1 MAIELKEIINV
12 ETATIKDV
20 REAIAGLREEV
31 SRLKLEGKDYRTEA
45 EKINVLQR
53 HMSEVMNSS
62 KKYTADAAESFNAM
76 TARLRQLKD
85 QWKATGDEARRAQ
98 LGKEINALK
107 ERINDANESIG
118 NFQHNVGDYTNSI
131 IQAFSTMGVAVGQPV
146 TKMISMFGLLGG
158 GMNKVTEALS
168 KLWATIIANPLSA
181 LIAVLGTVLV
191 FWDDIKE
198 AIGAV
203 KTPYQEVIDQ
213 TDDFRKSLDGARTE
227 LERTLKLMSAMGADE
242 IEVAATRTARLKDQL
257 EQTNQKIADQEAELA
272 DLEVWWKR
280 IGRAVFSVLQYIL
293 PVSDAMR
300 DMFGMGGK
308 VKGLEESIASLKEEA
323 KNLDAETQNA
333 ADNEYILRNNIDKTT
348 ASTKASTAARKEDTE
363 AVKLQAEALRELQGE
378 VDKMVAQAQTAQE
391 EYDKGLEKAT
401 AMYDELQRGQLSDLE
416 LEELRYK
423 ERLKLFEQYGL
434 DTELLEEEH
443 QERMAEIRKRE
454 SQQIYA
460 ELEAQRKAQEA
471 QDEKA
476 KKSHEKLMKARET
489 ATKNMASGTSSILKN
504 LSVAMGEN
512 TKLGKGFAIAAA
524 TIDTI
529 ASAVAGFRAGMN
541 QWAEAG
547 PMAWMAPVQAAINAT
562 MALTA
567 GFAEVQKIRSVDTS
581 GNSDGGGGGA
591 TALAIPNI
599 EGLSTPMDYTR
610 QVVTDTEQEELNRNN
625 RVYILESDIQESG
638 NRVRVR
644 EEETTF

>member
-213 TDDFRKSLDGARTE
+213 TDEFRKSLDGARTE
-227 LERTLKLMSAMGADE
+227 LERTLKLMAAMGADE

-272 DLEVWWKR
+272 DLESWWKR

-348 ASTKASTAARKEDTE
+348 ASVKKATAARKE
-363 AVKLQAEALRELQGE
+363 AVEGLDEYNSIMEGINKAEADAMEAEAEEDRKRYEEAKKMREAE
-378 VDKMVAQAQTAQE
+378 VDARKTEM
-391 EYDKGLEKAT
+391 
-401 AMYDELQRGQLSDLE
+401 E
-416 LEELRYK
+416 LEEERYE
-423 ERLKLFEQYGL
+423 ERLKLFKEFGL
-434 DTELLEEEH
+434 GTEELESNH
-443 QERMAEIRKRE
+443 LERMEELRKKQRE
-454 SQQIYA
+454 SEEA
-460 ELEAQRKAQEA
+460 DMELHRKKMEE
-471 QDEKA
+471 DD
-476 KKSHEKLMKARET
+476 KKTTENYKKLMKARET
-489 ATKNMASGTSSILKN
+489 ATKNMVSGTSSILKN

>member
-1 MAIELKEIINV
+1 MAIELKEII
-12 ETATIKDV
+12 TIDQPTIKDV
-20 REAIAGLREEV
+20 REAIAKLREEV
-31 SRLKLEGKDYRTEA
+31 SRLKLEGEDYRTEA
-45 EKINVLQR
+45 EKINVLQK
-53 HMSEVMNSS
+53 HLSEVMNSS

-107 ERINDANESIG
+107 ERINDANERIG

-213 TDDFRKSLDGARTE
+213 TEDFRKSLDGARTE
-227 LERTLKLMSAMGADE
+227 LERTLKLMAAMGADE

-272 DLEVWWKR
+272 DLESWWKR

-348 ASTKASTAARKEDTE
+348 ASVKKATAARKE
-363 AVKLQAEALRELQGE
+363 AVEGLDEYNSIMEGINKAEADAMEAKVEEDRKRYEEAKKMREAE
-378 VDKMVAQAQTAQE
+378 VDARKTEM
-391 EYDKGLEKAT
+391 
-401 AMYDELQRGQLSDLE
+401 E
-416 LEELRYK
+416 LEEERYE
-423 ERLKLFEQYGL
+423 ERLKLFKEFRLG
-434 DTELLEEEH
+434 TEELESNH
-443 QERMAEIRKRE
+443 LERMEELRKKQRE
-454 SQQIYA
+454 SEEA
-460 ELEAQRKAQEA
+460 DMELHRKKMEE
-471 QDEKA
+471 DD
-476 KKSHEKLMKARET
+476 KKTTENYKKLMKARET
-489 ATKNMASGTSSILKN
+489 AAKNMASGTSSILKN

>member
-198 AIGAV
+198 AMGAV
-203 KTPYQEVIDQ
+203 KTPYQDIID
-213 TDDFRKSLDGARTE
+213 KTE
-227 LERTLKLMSAMGADE
+227 EFTKANKDAQVEMNRTLKLMGAMGASELEIAAARTRILRGQLDE
-242 IEVAATRTARLKDQL
+242 TNKRL
-257 EQTNQKIADQEAELA
+257 TDQETELA
-272 DLEVWWKR
+272 ELEVWWKR

-308 VKGLEESIASLKEEA
+308 TDGLRESIAKLKEEQKELNDA
-323 KNLDAETQNA
+323 FQDAGLD
-333 ADNEYILRNNIDKTT
+333 EYIAQMREDEKV
-348 ASTKASTAARKEDTE
+348 TKEVTKDRKEDTE
-363 AVKLQAEALRELQGE
+363 AIRLEAEALRELQGE
-378 VDKMVAQAQTAQE
+378 VDKMVGQAQTAQE

-416 LEELRYK
+416 LEELRYQ

-443 QERMAEIRKRE
+443 QERMAEIRQKE

-504 LSVAMGEN
+504 LSTAVGEN

>member
-118 NFQHNVGDYTNSI
+118 NFQHNVGNYTNSI
-131 IQAFSTMGVAVGQPV
+131 VDAFGKMGVSVGQPI
-146 TKMISMFGLLGG
+146 TKMTSLFGFLQGG
-158 GMNKVTEALS
+158 IDKAFEAVQ
-168 KLWATIIANPLSA
+168 KLWAAIAANPLGA
-181 LIAVLGTVLV
+181 LIAVLGTLIV
-191 FWDDIKE
+191 FWDDLKE

-213 TDDFRKSLDGARTE
+213 TDEFIQAQKDAQVE
-227 LERTLKLMSAMGADE
+227 MNRTLKLMAAMGASELE
-242 IEVAATRTARLKDQL
+242 IAAARTRDLKDQL
-257 EQTNQKIADQEAELA
+257 ADTNKRLEDQRAELA

-280 IGRAVFSVLQYIL
+280 IGRAVLSVLQFIV
-293 PVSDAMR
+293 PVSEATAN
-300 DMFGMGGK
+300 MFGMGGR
-308 VKGLEESIASLKEEA
+308 VDGLKESIAKLEEEQ
-323 KNLDAETQNA
+323 KNFNNSIEDAGLD
-333 ADNEYILRNNIDKTT
+333 EYIAQMREDE
-348 ASTKASTAARKEDTE
+348 KATRKSTAARKEDTE

-378 VDKMVAQAQTAQE
+378 VDKMVGQAQTAQE

-423 ERLKLFEQYGL
+423 EKLKLFEQYGL

-443 QERMAEIRKRE
+443 QERMLAINEATAKRVNAQIKEDEAAKKKRE
-454 SQQIYA
+454 DDD
-460 ELEAQRKAQEA
+460 KARY
-471 QDEKA
+471 
-476 KKSHEKLMKARET
+476 EKLMKARET
-489 ATKNMASGTSSILKN
+489 ATKNMVSGTSSILKN

>member
-118 NFQHNVGDYTNSI
+118 NFQHNVGNYTNSI
-131 IQAFSTMGVAVGQPV
+131 VDAFGKMGVSVGQPI
-146 TKMISMFGLLGG
+146 TKMTSLFGFLQGG
-158 GMNKVTEALS
+158 IDKAFEAVQ
-168 KLWATIIANPLSA
+168 KLWAAIAANPMGA
-181 LIAVLGTVLV
+181 LIAVLGTLIV
-191 FWDDIKE
+191 FWDDLKE

-203 KTPYQEVIDQ
+203 KTPYQDIID
-213 TDDFRKSLDGARTE
+213 KTE
-227 LERTLKLMSAMGADE
+227 EFTQANKDAQIEMNRTLKLMAAMGASELE
-242 IEVAATRTARLKDQL
+242 IAAARTRELHGQL
-257 EQTNQKIADQEAELA
+257 DKVNQKITDQETELA
-272 DLEVWWKR
+272 DLESWWKR

-308 VKGLEESIASLKEEA
+308 TDGLRESIAKLKEEQ
-323 KNLDAETQNA
+323 KDLNDAFKDA
-333 ADNEYILRNNIDKTT
+333 AVEEFV
-348 ASTKASTAARKEDTE
+348 AQTKEDEKATKKATAARKEDTE

>member
-45 EKINVLQR
+45 EKINVLQK

-158 GMNKVTEALS
+158 GMNKVTESLS
-168 KLWATIIANPLSA
+168 KLWATIITNPLSA
-181 LIAVLGTVLV
+181 LVAVLGTLIV
-191 FWDDIKE
+191 FWDDVKE
-198 AIGAV
+198 AISSV
-203 KTPYQEVIDQ
+203 KTPYQDIIDKTEEFTRANKDAQ
-213 TDDFRKSLDGARTE
+213 TE
-227 LERTLKLMSAMGADE
+227 MNRTLKLMGAMGASELEIAAARTRILRGQLDE
-242 IEVAATRTARLKDQL
+242 TNKRL
-257 EQTNQKIADQEAELA
+257 TDQETELA
-272 DLEVWWKR
+272 ELEVWWKR

-293 PVSDAMR
+293 PVSDATK

-308 VKGLEESIASLKEEA
+308 TDGLRESIAKLKEEQKDLNDA
-323 KNLDAETQNA
+323 FQDAALD
-333 ADNEYILRNNIDKTT
+333 EYIAQMREDGKVIREN
-348 ASTKASTAARKEDTE
+348 TKDRKEDTE

-378 VDKMVAQAQTAQE
+378 VDKMVGQAQTTQE

-423 ERLKLFEQYGL
+423 EKLKLFEQYGL

-443 QERMAEIRKRE
+443 QERMLAINEATAKKVNAQIKEDEAAKKKRE
-454 SQQIYA
+454 DDD
-460 ELEAQRKAQEA
+460 KARY
-471 QDEKA
+471 
-476 KKSHEKLMKARET
+476 EKLMKARET
-489 ATKNMASGTSSILKN
+489 ATKNMVSGTSAILKN

>member
-213 TDDFRKSLDGARTE
+213 TDEFRKSLDGARTE
-227 LERTLKLMSAMGADE
+227 LERTLKLMAAMGADE

-257 EQTNQKIADQEAELA
+257 EQTNQKIADQEDELA
-272 DLEVWWKR
+272 DLESWWKR

-348 ASTKASTAARKEDTE
+348 ASVKKATAARKE
-363 AVKLQAEALRELQGE
+363 AVEGLDEYNSIMEGINKAEADAMEAEAEEDRKRYEEAKKMREAE
-378 VDKMVAQAQTAQE
+378 VDARKTEM
-391 EYDKGLEKAT
+391 
-401 AMYDELQRGQLSDLE
+401 E
-416 LEELRYK
+416 LEEERYE
-423 ERLKLFEQYGL
+423 ERLKLFKEFGL
-434 DTELLEEEH
+434 GTEELESNH
-443 QERMAEIRKRE
+443 LERMEELRKKQRE
-454 SQQIYA
+454 SEEA
-460 ELEAQRKAQEA
+460 DMELHRKKMEE
-471 QDEKA
+471 DD
-476 KKSHEKLMKARET
+476 KKTTENYKKLMKARET
-489 ATKNMASGTSSILKN
+489 AAKNMVSGTSSILKN

>member
-118 NFQHNVGDYTNSI
+118 NFQHNVGNYTNSI
-131 IQAFSTMGVAVGQPV
+131 VDAFGKMGVSVGQPI
-146 TKMISMFGLLGG
+146 TKMTSLFGFLQGG
-158 GMNKVTEALS
+158 IDKAFEAVQ
-168 KLWATIIANPLSA
+168 KLWAAIAANPMGA
-181 LIAVLGTVLV
+181 LIAVLGTLIV
-191 FWDDIKE
+191 FWDDLKE

-213 TDDFRKSLDGARTE
+213 TDEFRKSLDGARTE
-227 LERTLKLMSAMGADE
+227 LERTLKLMAAMGADE

-280 IGRAVFSVLQYIL
+280 IGRAVLSVLQFIV
-293 PVSDAMR
+293 PVSEATAN
-300 DMFGMGGK
+300 MFGMGGK

-323 KNLDAETQNA
+323 KNLDTETQNA

-348 ASTKASTAARKEDTE
+348 ASVKKATAARKE
-363 AVKLQAEALRELQGE
+363 AVEGLDEYNSIMEGINKAEADAMEAEVEEDRKRYEEAKKMREAE
-378 VDKMVAQAQTAQE
+378 VDARKTEM
-391 EYDKGLEKAT
+391 
-401 AMYDELQRGQLSDLE
+401 E
-416 LEELRYK
+416 LEEERYE
-423 ERLKLFEQYGL
+423 ERLKLFKEFGL
-434 DTELLEEEH
+434 GTEELESNH
-443 QERMAEIRKRE
+443 LERMEELRKKQRE
-454 SQQIYA
+454 SEEA
-460 ELEAQRKAQEA
+460 DMELHRKKMEE
-471 QDEKA
+471 DD
-476 KKSHEKLMKARET
+476 KKTTENYKKLMKARET
-489 ATKNMASGTSSILKN
+489 AAKNMVSGTSSILKN

-581 GNSDGGGGGA
+581 GNSEGGGGGA

>member
-45 EKINVLQR
+45 EKINVLQK

-118 NFQHNVGDYTNSI
+118 NFQHNVGNYTNSI
-131 IQAFSTMGVAVGQPV
+131 VDAFGKMGVSVGQPI
-146 TKMISMFGLLGG
+146 TKMTSLFGFLQGG
-158 GMNKVTEALS
+158 IDKAFEAVQ
-168 KLWATIIANPLSA
+168 KLWAAIAANPLGA
-181 LIAVLGTVLV
+181 LIAVLGTLIV

-213 TDDFRKSLDGARTE
+213 TDEFIQAQKDAQVE
-227 LERTLKLMSAMGADE
+227 MNRTLKLMAAMGASELE
-242 IEVAATRTARLKDQL
+242 IAAARTRDLKDQL
-257 EQTNQKIADQEAELA
+257 ADTNKRLEDQRAELA

-280 IGRAVFSVLQYIL
+280 IGRAVLSVLQFIV
-293 PVSDAMR
+293 PVSEATAN
-300 DMFGMGGK
+300 MFGMGGK
-308 VKGLEESIASLKEEA
+308 VDGLKESIAKLEEEQKNFNNSLEDA
-323 KNLDAETQNA
+323 ALD
-333 ADNEYILRNNIDKTT
+333 EYIAQMREDE
-348 ASTKASTAARKEDTE
+348 KATRKSTAARKEDTE
-363 AVKLQAEALRELQGE
+363 AIRLEAEALRELQGE
-378 VDKMVAQAQTAQE
+378 VDKMVGQAQTAQE

-423 ERLKLFEQYGL
+423 EKLKLFEKYGL

-443 QERMAEIRKRE
+443 QERMLAINEATAKKVNAQIKEDEAAKKKRE
-454 SQQIYA
+454 D
-460 ELEAQRKAQEA
+460 EDKARY
-471 QDEKA
+471 
-476 KKSHEKLMKARET
+476 EKLMKARET

>member
-45 EKINVLQR
+45 EKINVLQK

-118 NFQHNVGDYTNSI
+118 NFQHNVGNYTNSI
-131 IQAFSTMGVAVGQPV
+131 VDAFGKMGVSVGQPI
-146 TKMISMFGLLGG
+146 TKMTSLFGFLQGG
-158 GMNKVTEALS
+158 IDKAFEAVQ
-168 KLWATIIANPLSA
+168 KLWAAIAANPLGA
-181 LIAVLGTVLV
+181 LIAVLGTLIV

-213 TDDFRKSLDGARTE
+213 TDEFIQAQKDAQVE
-227 LERTLKLMSAMGADE
+227 MNRTLKLMAAMGASELE
-242 IEVAATRTARLKDQL
+242 IAAARTRGLKDQL
-257 EQTNQKIADQEAELA
+257 EDANKRLEDQKAELA
-272 DLEVWWKR
+272 DLESWWKR
-280 IGRAVFSVLQYIL
+280 IGRAVLSVLQFIV
-293 PVSDAMR
+293 PVSEATAN
-300 DMFGMGGK
+300 MFGMGGR
-308 VKGLEESIASLKEEA
+308 VDGLKESIAKLEEEQKNFNNALDDASL
-323 KNLDAETQNA
+323 D
-333 ADNEYILRNNIDKTT
+333 EYIAQMREDE
-348 ASTKASTAARKEDTE
+348 KATRKSTAARKEDTE
-363 AVKLQAEALRELQGE
+363 AIRLDAEALRELQGE

-416 LEELRYK
+416 LEELRYQEK
-423 ERLKLFEQYGL
+423 LKLFEQYGL

-443 QERMAEIRKRE
+443 QERMLAINEATAKKVNAQIKEDEAAKKKR
-454 SQQIYA
+454 
-460 ELEAQRKAQEA
+460 
-471 QDEKA
+471 QDEDKA
-476 KKSHEKLMKARET
+476 RYEKLMKARET
-489 ATKNMASGTSSILKN
+489 ATKNMVSGTSAILKN

>member
-118 NFQHNVGDYTNSI
+118 NFQHNVGNYTNSI
-131 IQAFSTMGVAVGQPV
+131 VDAFGKMGVSVGQPI
-146 TKMISMFGLLGG
+146 TKMTSLFGFLQGG
-158 GMNKVTEALS
+158 IDKAFEAVQ
-168 KLWATIIANPLSA
+168 KLWAAIAANPMGA
-181 LIAVLGTVLV
+181 LIAVLGTLIV
-191 FWDDIKE
+191 FWDDLKE
-198 AIGAV
+198 AIGAA

-280 IGRAVFSVLQYIL
+280 IGRAVLSVLQYIL

-323 KNLDAETQNA
+323 KNLDTETQNA

>member
-118 NFQHNVGDYTNSI
+118 NFQHNVGNYTNSI
-131 IQAFSTMGVAVGQPV
+131 VDAFGKMGVSVGQPI
-146 TKMISMFGLLGG
+146 TKMTSLFGFLQGG
-158 GMNKVTEALS
+158 IDKAFEAVQ
-168 KLWATIIANPLSA
+168 KLWAAIAANPLGA
-181 LIAVLGTVLV
+181 LIAVLGTLIV

-213 TDDFRKSLDGARTE
+213 TDEFIQAQKDAQVE
-227 LERTLKLMSAMGADE
+227 MNRTLKLMAAMGASELE
-242 IEVAATRTARLKDQL
+242 IAAARTRDLKDQL
-257 EQTNQKIADQEAELA
+257 ADTNKRLEDQRAELA

-280 IGRAVFSVLQYIL
+280 IGRAVLSVLQFIV
-293 PVSDAMR
+293 PVSEATAN
-300 DMFGMGGK
+300 MFGMGGK
-308 VKGLEESIASLKEEA
+308 VDGLKESIAKLEEEQ
-323 KNLDAETQNA
+323 KNFNNALEDAGLD
-333 ADNEYILRNNIDKTT
+333 EYIAQMREDE
-348 ASTKASTAARKEDTE
+348 KAVKKSTAARKEDTE

-378 VDKMVAQAQTAQE
+378 VDKMVGQAQTTQE

-423 ERLKLFEQYGL
+423 EKLKLFEKYGI

-443 QERMAEIRKRE
+443 QERMLAINEATAKKVNAKIKEDDAAKKKRE
-454 SQQIYA
+454 
-460 ELEAQRKAQEA
+460 
-471 QDEKA
+471 DEDRA
-476 KKSHEKLMKARET
+476 RYEKLMKARET
-489 ATKNMASGTSSILKN
+489 ATKNMVSGTSAILKN

>member
-20 REAIAGLREEV
+20 REAIAGLREDV
-31 SRLKLEGKDYRTEA
+31 SRLKMEGKDYRIEA
-45 EKINVLQR
+45 EKINVLQK
-53 HMSEVMNSS
+53 HLSEVMNSS

-118 NFQHNVGDYTNSI
+118 NFQHNVGNYTNSI
-131 IQAFSTMGVAVGQPV
+131 VDAFGKMGVSVGQPI
-146 TKMISMFGLLGG
+146 TKMTSLFGFLQGG
-158 GMNKVTEALS
+158 IDKAFEAVQ
-168 KLWATIIANPLSA
+168 KLWAAIAANPMGA
-181 LIAVLGTVLV
+181 LIAVLGTLIV
-191 FWDDIKE
+191 FWDDLKE

-203 KTPYQEVIDQ
+203 KTPYQDVIDK
-213 TDDFRKSLDGARTE
+213 TDEFTQANKDAQIE
-227 LERTLKLMSAMGADE
+227 MNRTLKLMAAMGASELE
-242 IEVAATRTARLKDQL
+242 IAAARARELHGQL
-257 EQTNQKIADQEAELA
+257 DKVNQKITDQETELA

-280 IGRAVFSVLQYIL
+280 IGRAVLSVLQFIV
-293 PVSDAMR
+293 PVSEATAN
-300 DMFGMGGK
+300 MFGMGGR
-308 VKGLEESIASLKEEA
+308 VDGLKESIAKLKEEQKDLNEA
-323 KNLDAETQNA
+323 FRDAAVDEFVAQ
-333 ADNEYILRNNIDKTT
+333 
-348 ASTKASTAARKEDTE
+348 TKEDEKATKEATKARKEDTE
-363 AVKLQAEALRELQGE
+363 AVRLQAEALREMQGE
-378 VDKMVAQAQTAQE
+378 IDRMVGQVEKAQE

-416 LEELRYK
+416 REELRYK

-443 QERMAEIRKRE
+443 QERMAEIRARE
-454 SQQIYA
+454 TRQIYA

>member
-198 AIGAV
+198 AMGAV
-203 KTPYQEVIDQ
+203 KTPYQDIID
-213 TDDFRKSLDGARTE
+213 KTE
-227 LERTLKLMSAMGADE
+227 EFTQANKDAQVEMNRTLKLMGAMGASELEIAAARTRILRGQLDE
-242 IEVAATRTARLKDQL
+242 TNKRL
-257 EQTNQKIADQEAELA
+257 TDQETELA
-272 DLEVWWKR
+272 GLEVWWKR

-293 PVSDAMR
+293 PVSDAMK
-300 DMFGMGGK
+300 DMFGMDGK
-308 VKGLEESIASLKEEA
+308 TDGLRESIAKLKEEQKELNDA
-323 KNLDAETQNA
+323 FQDAALD
-333 ADNEYILRNNIDKTT
+333 EYIAQLREDEKVIPENT
-348 ASTKASTAARKEDTE
+348 EDTE

-378 VDKMVAQAQTAQE
+378 VDKMVASAQTAQA

-423 ERLKLFEQYGL
+423 EKLKLFEKYGL

-443 QERMAEIRKRE
+443 QERMLAINEATAKKVNAQIKEDEAAKKKRE
-454 SQQIYA
+454 D
-460 ELEAQRKAQEA
+460 EDKARY
-471 QDEKA
+471 
-476 KKSHEKLMKARET
+476 EKLMKARET

>member
-45 EKINVLQR
+45 EKINVLQK

-118 NFQHNVGDYTNSI
+118 NFQHNVGNYTNSI
-131 IQAFSTMGVAVGQPV
+131 VDAFGKMGVSVGQPI
-146 TKMISMFGLLGG
+146 TKMTSLFGFLQGG
-158 GMNKVTEALS
+158 IDKAFEAVQ
-168 KLWATIIANPLSA
+168 KLWAAIAANPMGA
-181 LIAVLGTVLV
+181 LIAVLGTLIV

-213 TDDFRKSLDGARTE
+213 TDEFIQAQKDAQVE
-227 LERTLKLMSAMGADE
+227 MNRTLKLMAAMGASELE
-242 IEVAATRTARLKDQL
+242 IAAARTRGLKDQL
-257 EQTNQKIADQEAELA
+257 EDANKRLEDQKAELA

-280 IGRAVFSVLQYIL
+280 IGRAVLSVLQFIV
-293 PVSDAMR
+293 PVSEATAN
-300 DMFGMGGK
+300 MFGMGGK
-308 VKGLEESIASLKEEA
+308 VDGLKESIAKLEEEQKNFNNSLEDA
-323 KNLDAETQNA
+323 ALD
-333 ADNEYILRNNIDKTT
+333 EYIAQMREDEK
-348 ASTKASTAARKEDTE
+348 ATKKSTAARKEDTE

-378 VDKMVAQAQTAQE
+378 VDKMVGQAQTAQE

-416 LEELRYK
+416 LEELRYQ